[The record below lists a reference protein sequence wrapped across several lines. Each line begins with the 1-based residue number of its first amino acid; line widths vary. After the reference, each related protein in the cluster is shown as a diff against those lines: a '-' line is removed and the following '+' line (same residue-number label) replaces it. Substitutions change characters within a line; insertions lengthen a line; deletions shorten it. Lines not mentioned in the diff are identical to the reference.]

1 MAAQF
6 TLYQRDDLPDDVVEV
21 ERRLLHISVL
31 RERPDTPDYL
41 ACPVAVV
48 DDPFHRA
55 ACCGQVGSF
64 AVEPAQTGLGI
75 DNDGGE
81 RLVHFMGDGGSQFTQ
96 RRHARYMC
104 EFRLRPA
111 QRLLG
116 IICADRR
123 SNIGASA
130 AIADEISLCV
140 KQRLTARP
148 DIYRRSTLAYGAIY
162 EIAKWQMGVVHRPML
177 SPFFG
182 FRFDIS
188 CNIPASH
195 ASQA

>member
-1 MAAQF
+1 
-6 TLYQRDDLPDDVVEV
+6 
-21 ERRLLHISVL
+21 
-31 RERPDTPDYL
+31 
-41 ACPVAVV
+41 
-48 DDPFHRA
+48 
-55 ACCGQVGSF
+55 
-64 AVEPAQTGLGI
+64 
-75 DNDGGE
+75 
-81 RLVHFMGDGGSQFTQ
+81 MGDGGSQFTQ

-116 IICADRR
+116 IICADPR
-123 SNIGASA
+123 SNIGAST

-162 EIAKWQMGVVHRPML
+162 EIAKWQMGVVHRPMH

-188 CNIPASH
+188 CNIQRATPVRREGTMPTALRWSDTRVTRWSGPV
-195 ASQA
+195 SQNKSEAVSA